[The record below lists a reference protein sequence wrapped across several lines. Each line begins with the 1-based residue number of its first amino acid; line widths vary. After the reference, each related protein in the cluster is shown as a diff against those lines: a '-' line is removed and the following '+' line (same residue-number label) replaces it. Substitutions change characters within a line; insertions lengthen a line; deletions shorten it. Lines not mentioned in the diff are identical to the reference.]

1 MYTGEKNIIYKDGQY
16 ILTIRRHNI
25 KYSNV
30 FDTLEDAVHSRD
42 AILGSMMPIW
52 VKASKELELL
62 CRGYLNTL
70 E

>member
-16 ILTIRRHNI
+16 ILRIRRHNI

-42 AILGSMMPIW
+42 AILGSMGGW